1 MLYYLF
7 DYLEQLNVPGA
18 GMFQYIS
25 FRAGIAII
33 LALWITTVV
42 GKRIIK
48 VLQKQQIGETIRD
61 LGLEGQMSKKGT
73 PTMGGLI
80 IIAGILLPILLLGR
94 LDNIYVILMLI
105 TTVWLGTMGFI
116 DDYIKVIKKD
126 KDGLAGRFKIV
137 GQVGLGIIIGVTMWQ
152 CDDVVVRKNIP
163 IYEQQTNA
171 IIGQQTLD
179 VKATTTTVPFYK
191 TNNFEYSDL
200 FSYMGENAETAGW
213 IFFIILVILVVTAVS
228 NGANMTDGLDGL
240 ATGTSA
246 IIGTTLGI
254 IAYVSSHVEF
264 SSYLNLTYIPYS
276 EELVVYIAAFVGA
289 LIGFLW
295 FNSYPAQVFMGDTGS
310 LTIGGII
317 AVFAILI
324 HKELL
329 IPILCGIFLVENVSV
344 MLQVGYF
351 KYTKKKYGEGHRI
364 FLMAPLH
371 HHYQKKDYPEPK
383 IVTRFWIIGIILA
396 VVTLIIT
403 LKIR

>member
-7 DYLEQLNVPGA
+7 DYLEQLNIPGA
-18 GMFQYIS
+18 GIFQYIS
-25 FRAGIAII
+25 VRAGVAII
-33 LALWITTVV
+33 ISLWITMYV

-48 VLQKQQIGETIRD
+48 YLQKQQIGETIRD

-80 IIAGILLPILLLGR
+80 IIAGILLPILLIGKLH
-94 LDNIYVILMLI
+94 NIYLILMII
-105 TTVWLGTMGFI
+105 TTVWLGIMGFL

-126 KDGLAGRFKIV
+126 KEGLAGRYKIV
-137 GQVGLGIIIGVTMWQ
+137 GQVGLGIVIGVIMWQ
-152 CDDVVVRKNIP
+152 SDDIVVRKNID
-163 IYEQQTNA
+163 IYAQNSTEAMA
-171 IIGQQTLD
+171 IHTID
-179 VKATTTTVPFYK
+179 VKATHTTIPFLK
-191 TNNFEYSDL
+191 GNNFEYSDL
-200 FSYMGENAETAGW
+200 FSFMDDKAETAGW
-213 IFFIILVILVVTAVS
+213 IFYIFLIVLVVTAVS

-240 ATGTSA
+240 AAGTSA

-254 IAYVSSHVEF
+254 IAYVSSHVGF
-264 SSYLNLTYIPYS
+264 ADYLSIAYIPQS

-317 AVFAILI
+317 AVIAIII

-329 IPILCGIFLVENVSV
+329 LPILCGIFLVENASV
-344 MLQVGYF
+344 MIQVAYF
-351 KYTKKKYGEGHRI
+351 KYTKKKYGEGRRV
-364 FLMAPLH
+364 FKMAPLH

-383 IVTRFWIIGIILA
+383 IVTRFWIIGIMLAIL
-396 VVTLIIT
+396 TLIIT
-403 LKIR
+403 LKVR

>member
-7 DYLEQLNVPGA
+7 DYLQQLNFPGA

-25 FRAGIAII
+25 FRAGVAII
-33 LALWITTVV
+33 LSLWLTTIV

-48 VLQKQQIGETIRD
+48 RLQKQQIGETIRD

-80 IIAGILLPILLLGR
+80 IIAGILLPILLIGK
-94 LDNIYVILMLI
+94 LDNIYLILMI
-105 TTVWLGTMGFI
+105 VTTVWLGAMGFL

-126 KDGLAGRFKIV
+126 KDGLAGRFKII

-152 CDDVVVRKNIP
+152 CDDVVVRKHIP
-163 IYEQQTNA
+163 VYEQSTNVVMSKQM
-171 IIGQQTLD
+171 ID
-179 VKATTTTVPFYK
+179 VKATNTTVPFYK
-191 TNNFEYSDL
+191 DNNFEYSDL
-200 FSYMGENAETAGW
+200 FAFMGEKSETAGW
-213 IFFIILVILVVTAVS
+213 IFFIFLVIVVITAVS

-264 SSYLNLTYIPYS
+264 SSYLNLTYVPHS
-276 EELVVYIAAFVGA
+276 EELVVFIAAFVGA

-329 IPILCGIFLVENVSV
+329 LPILCGIFLVENISV
-344 MLQVGYF
+344 MIQVGYF
-351 KYTKKKYGEGHRI
+351 KYAKKKYGEGRRI

-371 HHYQKKDYPEPK
+371 HHYQKKDFPEPK
-383 IVTRFWIIGIILA
+383 IVTRFWIIGIMLA
-396 VVTLIIT
+396 VLTLIIT
-403 LKIR
+403 LKVR